1 MGAVDIGDQDL
12 APEPHA
18 TSLQSAAVPP
28 GAGGAGW
35 QATAPNAINVARTM
49 DERNRD
55 MTTSTLGDRWR
66 RGLDVSTT
74 DAPAAG
80 SVDIAVPIPRTPP
93 GSPTLAA
100 RCRRD
105 HRPMRRNES
114 RTCSTSA
121 SSVTG
126 MS

>member
-55 MTTSTLGDRWR
+55 MTTSTLGDCWR
-66 RGLDVSTT
+66 PESDVSTT
-74 DAPAAG
+74 DAPAER
-80 SVDIAVPIPRTPP
+80 SVDMPSRLLELRRGAPRWPP
-93 GSPTLAA
+93 GVGATTDRCVASA
-100 RCRRD
+100 R
-105 HRPMRRNES
+105 S
-114 RTCSTSA
+114 RTCS
-121 SSVTG
+121 
-126 MS
+126 